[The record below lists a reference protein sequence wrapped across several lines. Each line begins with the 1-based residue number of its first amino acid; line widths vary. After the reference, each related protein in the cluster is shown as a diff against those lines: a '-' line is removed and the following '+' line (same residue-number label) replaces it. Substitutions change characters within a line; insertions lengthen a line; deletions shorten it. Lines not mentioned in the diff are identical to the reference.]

1 MTEEERRQLKTFESS
16 VLLLLQEYKEL
27 SKQLEALKEE
37 SELKDI
43 EIELLKE
50 ELKQSKDNY
59 TSLKIARMMEF
70 NASDIKEARQRITRL
85 VREVNKCIS
94 LLVADEDPIVKNDN
108 NGNG

>member
-1 MTEEERRQLKTFESS
+1 MTEEERRQLKTFESR

-27 SKQLEALKEE
+27 SKQFEALKEA

-50 ELKQSKDNY
+50 ELKESKDNY
-59 TSLKIARMMEF
+59 TSLKTARLMECS
-70 NASDIKEARQRITRL
+70 ADDIKEARQRITRL

-94 LLVADEDPIVKNDN
+94 LLVADEDRVTNPAE
-108 NGNG
+108 G